1 MSSVSPAPKAAT
13 APKSTTAPKA
23 ARENRK
29 RKADSRGEDVK
40 PSHRKS
46 ARVANKSA
54 GIKASSHLFE
64 QLETLDDDDINSTD
78 HEDFSAHHYLPVS
91 GRTNVVYYA
100 TSERKDLCTRRADG
114 TVETQFLQGSI
125 LPTPDTTEGSVSTSP
140 NPEAKCAV
148 DATSG
153 TNLPHIAI
161 EGVVGSAAIP
171 QCPQGSVP
179 TAPGPK
185 KKTKLTSLQKT
196 IARAK
201 RFGDIKVP
209 IGTWCAGRSGFHENL
224 VHRPTMAGIFGDPD
238 HGAYSI
244 ALSGG
249 YEDNVDRGNSFT
261 FTGEGGKIKEK
272 GKKRGGLC
280 DAKANAPQALTKGNM
295 ALLMSCQN
303 GRPVRVIRGEKS
315 SWEGAPNKGYRY
327 DGVSSVVNLVGPYTD
342 GISCTKSVKFGNR
355 TVSLAGR
362 YSSTL

>member
-1 MSSVSPAPKAAT
+1 MSSISPAPKVAT
-13 APKSTTAPKA
+13 APKATTAPKA

-54 GIKASSHLFE
+54 GIEAPSHLFE

-78 HEDFSAHHYLPVS
+78 HEDFSAQHYLPVS
-91 GRTNVVYYA
+91 TRTNVVYYA
-100 TSERKDLCTRRADG
+100 TSEWKDLCTRHPDG
-114 TVETQFLQGSI
+114 TVETHLLQSSI

-140 NPEAKCAV
+140 NSEAKCAV

-153 TNLPHIAI
+153 PNLPHIPI
-161 EGVVGSAAIP
+161 EGVVGSVSLPA
-171 QCPQGSVP
+171 CPQGSVA
-179 TAPGPK
+179 TATGPK
-185 KKTKLTSLQKT
+185 KKTKLTGIQKR

-224 VHRPTMAGIFGDPD
+224 VHRPTMAGIFGDPH

-244 ALSGG
+244 AVSGG
-249 YEDNVDRGNSFT
+249 YEDNVDRGESFT

-295 ALLMSCQN
+295 ALFMSCLN
-303 GRPVRVIRGEKS
+303 GRPVRVIRGGKS

-327 DGVSSVVNLVGPYTD
+327 DGVSNVVNLVGQYTD
-342 GISCTKSVKFGNR
+342 GISCTKSVEFGNR